1 MILWGEIR
9 CQLLLGFEVSIDPKY
24 NNFTELEAAVIS
36 TGKRAFHLSDARVSP
51 FPRVAHCPPTHLA
64 SEG

>member
-1 MILWGEIR
+1 M
-9 CQLLLGFEVSIDPKY
+9 GFEVSTDPKY

-36 TGKRAFHLSDARVSP
+36 TGKRALHLSDARVSP
-51 FPRVAHCPPTHLA
+51 FPRVASCPPTHLA

>member
-1 MILWGEIR
+1 M
-9 CQLLLGFEVSIDPKY
+9 GFEVSIDPKY

>member
-1 MILWGEIR
+1 M
-9 CQLLLGFEVSIDPKY
+9 GFEVSIDPKY

-36 TGKRAFHLSDARVSP
+36 TGKRALHLSDARVSP
-51 FPRVAHCPPTHLA
+51 RVASCPPTHLA